1 MDERPVGRLI
11 QPIVDRTKS
20 TGTLISATVGSVVAA
35 NVVTADQYIAIVL
48 PAHIS
53 KPAFAKLG
61 FAPVMLS
68 RAVGA
73 MATPSSAIV
82 PWNSRGA

>member
-1 MDERPVGRLI
+1 M
-11 QPIVDRTKS
+11 
-20 TGTLISATVGSVVAA
+20 
-35 NVVTADQYIAIVL
+35 VVTPVQEVIYPMARVWE
-48 PAHIS
+48 
-53 KPAFAKLG
+53 PAFAKLG